1 MQALFFWLMRYLLT
15 TGKKSFERFC
25 TIAVESDVTRK

>member
-1 MQALFFWLMRYLLT
+1 MRYLLIT
-15 TGKKSFERFC
+15 AKKSFERFY

>member
-1 MQALFFWLMRYLLT
+1 LRYLLT
-15 TGKKSFERFC
+15 TGKKSFERFY